1 MCVGGGAG
9 AVTGVVKLETERGS
23 RTGRPQTVGPVLR
36 KCTCQKKAF
45 TQAKVQLERNL
56 EEVWYMVGVKNR
68 IWCQQKSEFV
78 LLSSYLPQTCEAS
91 VGLGGALGDTGENER
106 PRGQIFPEDSSCS
119 RKAPPQGPRHAF
131 RGLGARSWL
140 GQPPR
145 LGWCKGAMTDFFHFF
160 RAPERKLW
168 PRTPQETSLS
178 CVFRLCYWEWGGQW
192 GKNTVIRPRSS
203 SQDV

>member
-1 MCVGGGAG
+1 MHMSEEGLHTGKGAIG
-9 AVTGVVKLETERGS
+9 EKS
-23 RTGRPQTVGPVLR
+23 RRSVIHGWGEKQDLMS
-36 KCTCQKKAF
+36 
-45 TQAKVQLERNL
+45 AKVRICFAIELFTPNL
-56 EEVWYMVGVKNR
+56 WSQCGAW
-68 IWCQQKSEFV
+68 WCFRWH
-78 LLSSYLPQTCEAS
+78 
-91 VGLGGALGDTGENER
+91 GENER

-192 GKNTVIRPRSS
+192 GRNTVIRPRSS